1 MEYTEEQLNK
11 IHGNELGKIS
21 ELSYEDLYN
30 IIMYNTDRS
39 KEYYI
44 KAVEDIINYKSKIE
58 KNNPYEY
65 IIKIEI
71 AMQTLRLRYKNGLI
85 DQLEGIKKY
94 DINYDTD
101 YELILEQLKLW
112 YPLICNSIIDNCIK
126 LKNCLEEGEEI
137 IKKYEEIKSVN

>member
-112 YPLICNSIIDNCIK
+112 YPLICNSIIDNCKK
-126 LKNCLEEGEEI
+126 LKNCLGEDNE
-137 IKKYEEIKSVN
+137 KKIPIA

>member
-58 KNNPYEY
+58 KNNPYKY

-112 YPLICNSIIDNCIK
+112 YPLICNSIIDNCKK
-126 LKNCLEEGEEI
+126 LKKCLEEDNEKRI
-137 IKKYEEIKSVN
+137 PIA